1 MHTIDWLIENI
12 FTSSEPTLQQKIII
26 NKAKE
31 MMNNNI
37 QEYLKFCFICKE
49 SEIEILK
56 YEDYIKLNNM
66 YNINNNNLIIK

>member
-1 MHTIDWLIENI
+1 MDTIDWLIENI
-12 FTSSEPTLQQKIII
+12 FTSTEPTLQQKIII

-31 MMNNNI
+31 IMYNDI
-37 QEYLKFCFICKE
+37 QEYLKFCLICKE
-49 SEIEILK
+49 TEMEILK

>member
-1 MHTIDWLIENI
+1 MMDSIDWLIENI
-12 FTSSEPTLQQKIII
+12 FTSNEPTLQQKIII

-37 QEYLKFCFICKE
+37 QQYLKFCLICKE
-49 SEIEILK
+49 SEMEILK

-66 YNINNNNLIIK
+66 YNIK